1 MFLVNKYNANGEFEK
16 VKARLV
22 ADDRDQDPLV
32 YPNKSSPTV
41 AIHSV
46 FTVLGMACEKRWWVV
61 IKIDIKGAFVQTP
74 MTGPPI
80 FMRLNGKVM
89 KYAKELYPEL
99 EEYRWKD
106 DCLYMVMLKAMYGC
120 VQASALWYALIRF
133 EIEKMNYLV
142 SETDNCVF
150 VKQVGERLF
159 VLLLHVDDILG
170 IVDAEEA
177 KRLKEILK
185 QRFGEVQFKIGES
198 LSYLGMKIAIKDEG
212 TVVDMSFYVAQIL
225 EGEEVEVV
233 ASPTTKT
240 TYNVDEKAQRLGE
253 EERKWFH
260 SKTAKLL
267 YLSKRAW
274 PDILTA
280 VISCVLEYRRL
291 HVRIKRNY
299 SECWDT

>member
-1 MFLVNKYNANGEFEK
+1 
-16 VKARLV
+16 
-22 ADDRDQDPLV
+22 
-32 YPNKSSPTV
+32 
-41 AIHSV
+41 
-46 FTVLGMACEKRWWVV
+46 
-61 IKIDIKGAFVQTP
+61 
-74 MTGPPI
+74 
-80 FMRLNGKVM
+80 
-89 KYAKELYPEL
+89 
-99 EEYRWKD
+99 
-106 DCLYMVMLKAMYGC
+106 
-120 VQASALWYALIRF
+120 
-133 EIEKMNYLV
+133 
-142 SETDNCVF
+142 
-150 VKQVGERLF
+150 
-159 VLLLHVDDILG
+159 
-170 IVDAEEA
+170 
-177 KRLKEILK
+177 
-185 QRFGEVQFKIGES
+185 
-198 LSYLGMKIAIKDEG
+198 MKIAIKDEG